1 MKMPSDWF
9 EAAQTFVIGLTPGA
23 LGSAVGLAHEKGLSW
38 AERFTQLAAGT
49 VVSFFV
55 ARAFGATVDLNPFV
69 LQGIG
74 FTAGMIAY
82 KSTPRFIAATAE
94 VAGGIPATLRDR
106 FLPARKDPK

>member
-1 MKMPSDWF
+1 MKIPSDWLD
-9 EAAQTFVIGLTPGA
+9 AAQTFVIGLTPGA

-49 VVSFFV
+49 VMSWFV
-55 ARAFGATVDLNPFV
+55 TRALGSTVDLNPFV

-82 KSTPRFIAATAE
+82 KSTPRFIAAAAD
-94 VAGGIPATLRDR
+94 VAGGLPAAIRDR

>member
-1 MKMPSDWF
+1 MKIPHEWL
-9 EAAQTFVIGLTPGA
+9 EIAQTFVVGLAPGA
-23 LGSAVGLAHEKGLSW
+23 IGSAVGLAHEKGLSW
-38 AERFTQLAAGT
+38 AERFTQLVAGT

-55 ARAFGATVDLNPFV
+55 TRALGATVDLNPFV

-82 KSTPRFIAATAE
+82 KSTPRFITAAAD
-94 VAGGIPATLRDR
+94 VAGGLPAALRDR